1 MNNKITPLSNGDFRV
16 EPLEEVG
23 KWMDE
28 RRVMAYKEKIC
39 PKCNSKHTKRGEF
52 CSRSCGNSRP
62 LTKEQKQKIGAAKS
76 AWLTSGDEKAEA
88 AIHSF
93 TSLGNNKVADPVAPI
108 VSRDIGHNRFVED
121 GDLWEEV

>member
-1 MNNKITPLSNGDFRV
+1 
-16 EPLEEVG
+16 
-23 KWMDE
+23 
-28 RRVMAYKEKIC
+28 MAYKEKVC
-39 PKCNSKHTKRGEF
+39 PKCSNKHNKRGEF

-93 TSLGNNKVADPVAPI
+93 TSLGNNKVAEPIAPL
-108 VSRDIGHNRFVED
+108 VPRDIGHNRFVED